1 MRTIKRTLL
10 LMFLCFSVARICAS
24 QEVRSATLASPL
36 PKSIAKS
43 TQDDDLK
50 TQQQL
55 VAELKK
61 LRLENAGLKEEV
73 AAKNGTIA
81 VQEKIIKIV
90 EERGD
95 FFKEAAAKGI
105 KAGDNCG
112 LIQERYDRMV
122 AQYEA
127 EEQRLRHE
135 NDKLRSSRNTR
146 AIFTGLGGVAVGW
159 AVCNR
164 GQ

>member
-1 MRTIKRTLL
+1 MAEVK
-10 LMFLCFSVARICAS
+10 FLR
-24 QEVRSATLASPL
+24 
-36 PKSIAKS
+36 
-43 TQDDDLK
+43 
-50 TQQQL
+50 
-55 VAELKK
+55 AENK
-61 LRLENAGLKEEV
+61 GLKEEV
-73 AAKNGTIA
+73 AAQKGTIT

-95 FFKEAAAKGI
+95 FYKTAAEKGI

-164 GQ
+164 GN